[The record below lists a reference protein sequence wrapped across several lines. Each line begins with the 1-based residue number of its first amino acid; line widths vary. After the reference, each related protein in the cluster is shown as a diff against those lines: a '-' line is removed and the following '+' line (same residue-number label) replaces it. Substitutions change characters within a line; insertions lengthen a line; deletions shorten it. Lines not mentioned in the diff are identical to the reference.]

1 MNQLRTY
8 LASLNSQEQAAFAR
22 KAGTSIG
29 YLRKALCIGQRF
41 GGVLARRLDEASNG
55 AISRHSL
62 RPDIFGPSP
71 AARSSFPVHSVSEGI
86 GVPVGASVQVGGVG

>member
-8 LASLNSQEQAAFAR
+8 LASLNPQEQAAFAQ

-29 YLRKALCIGQRF
+29 YLRKALCVGQRF

-55 AISRHSL
+55 AISRYAL
-62 RPDIFGPSP
+62 RPDIFGVLPQANCATP
-71 AARSSFPVHSVSEGI
+71 PIFPFIPCHDAQAEVRG
-86 GVPVGASVQVGGVG
+86 